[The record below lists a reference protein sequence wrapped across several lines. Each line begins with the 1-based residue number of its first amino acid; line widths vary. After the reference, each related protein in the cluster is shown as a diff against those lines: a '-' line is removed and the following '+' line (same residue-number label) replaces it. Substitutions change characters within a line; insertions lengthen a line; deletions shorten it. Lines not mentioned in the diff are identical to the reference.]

1 MTNPID
7 RGQTQPRKSGQQSEP
22 HQPKVFRNAKANT
35 NPNNKAFAGFS
46 MVETLV
52 AVMIISAS
60 GLAAA
65 TFADLLVKMQKDTR
79 HKSGAGLLKANITS
93 KFFSEQA
100 WIKTVNASA
109 NSTTL
114 SCIRTKTDCSGV
126 TAPVAFSLF
135 DAEGNLLA
143 NPSLAENGFTED
155 GGPCSTHVTDPKMC
169 PFRFE
174 FAWQPVCPA
183 SGTCINPQVRITG
196 NMVQSSVNGTNLL
209 KGNIDKFNFDVVPVS
224 ENFARPVAKSDL
236 FWVNYKDF
244 IDTVASATYTLD
256 VLKNDSDES
265 GSALSIE
272 LISPTTSMGG
282 TLSLNGASNLI
293 TYVPKDD
300 FYGVDSFQY
309 RAVNQN
315 GSKSTGSVWLR
326 VVTPYTWI
334 GAVDSDGS
342 NRANWCGKVKADLSG
357 CNPIAANFPGTF
369 LVHQTYLVFNENCS
383 NCTANLN
390 FSNANNK
397 IGMIHLASG
406 FSGTVN
412 HQSNIYLTRDLI
424 AIWGS
429 TKFFTKVNIA
439 YLQEA
444 GTFNGSAAHYLK
456 VNEYNQASGCGMTSG
471 AVGALPY
478 ETPGIKV
485 TGGIFNGPQLLASSE
500 GLIVPP
506 GVNFNPGAE
515 VQIGAIWCHDNFISV
530 PPTVT
535 FNTLKLGIPNEP
547 GVLVGGT
554 ATGFRIKSDLHT
566 RNLIIHATG
575 DETGVN
581 GYQPT
586 ATAGVYNPYRIYVS
600 EDITQSGAGGFHVSE
615 PVTHPRMLIT
625 LDGNGVQNINGISP
639 TVEWHDRAY
648 LPGLEINKTG
658 GSVKFNDVVGIA
670 GRFYIQPTNVATL
683 DFTGSTIDM
692 TNTGS
697 SMSYINVG
705 NNPIN
710 NLDMHCGQGSELA
723 VMQSELTVM
732 GNFNFSPRMNN
743 SNGLSGQPGGGT
755 KIKVYGNFEM
765 DGGGFDTS
773 VAYSYP
779 EIWMVGTGNQTITG
793 HYNEWQTWRYGK
805 SQESCYQVNYATV
818 PPTYSAGC
826 TVNAGLWGSIVIDK
840 AGGQVNLV
848 GGIQL
853 AGNGRFEVVNGTVNA
868 GTSKLISSHSSS
880 THVKAPGVVF
890 YDLDFIN
897 TTYLE
902 DDIRFSGTLTGA
914 PVTTIRCSLSGRHRT
929 FAQGN
934 INLPNGFVNGS
945 FCTDVVFEGSANQH
959 FTIGGSPYAPTNQ
972 YSSEWLRM
980 TVNKS
985 SGTVNF
991 TGSIDY
997 SGIAPSSTY
1006 NVSNLSVQAGN
1017 LNMTN
1022 GSKLRLKTASIS
1034 SGATVDLNGSILS
1047 GQTYTNSGTVNP

>member
-1 MTNPID
+1 MTTPFK
-7 RGQTQPRKSGQQSEP
+7 RGHIKPHHKSS
-22 HQPKVFRNAKANT
+22 
-35 NPNNKAFAGFS
+35 GFS

-100 WIKTVNASA
+100 WMKTINASA
-109 NSTTL
+109 NATTL

-126 TAPVAFSLF
+126 SAPVAFSLF

-143 NPSLAENGFTED
+143 DPTQIKNGFTED
-155 GGPCSTHVTDPKMC
+155 GGPCDVHDTNPKAC

-174 FAWQPVCPA
+174 FAWQPVCP
-183 SGTCINPQVRITG
+183 STGSCINPQVRITG
-196 NMVQSSVNGTNLL
+196 NMVQSAVNGANLM

-224 ENFARPVAKSDL
+224 ENFSRPVATSDL
-236 FWVNYKDF
+236 FWVNYKDSL
-244 IDTVASATYTLD
+244 DPVVPSYSLD

-265 GSALSIE
+265 GAPMTVE
-272 LISPTTSMGG
+272 LLATTTSQGG
-282 TLSLNGASNLI
+282 TLALNGAHNLI
-293 TYVPKDD
+293 TYTPKDD
-300 FYGVDSFQY
+300 FYGVDNFQY

-315 GSKSTGSVWLR
+315 GVKSVGSVWLR

-334 GAVDSDGS
+334 GAVDSDAT
-342 NRANWCGKVKADLSG
+342 NRNNWCGKVKADLSG

-369 LVHQTYLVFNENCS
+369 LVKNVFLVFNENCG
-383 NCTANLN
+383 NCIANLN
-390 FSNANNK
+390 FSNPNNQ
-397 IGMIHLASG
+397 IGMIHLTSG

-412 HQSNIYLTRDLI
+412 HQSNIFISRASM
-424 AIWGS
+424 AIWGGIQYF
-429 TKFFTKVNIA
+429 KKVNIG

-444 GTFNGSAAHYLK
+444 GTFNGSPTQYLK
-456 VNEYNQASGCGMTSG
+456 VNQYNENNNCHMT
-471 AVGALPY
+471 P

-485 TGGIFNGPQLLASSE
+485 TGGLFNGPQLLASSD
-500 GLIVPP
+500 GLIVPA

-515 VQIGAIWCHDNFISV
+515 VQVGSRWCQDNFISAPASV
-530 PPTVT
+530 V
-535 FNTLKLGIPNEP
+535 FNTLKLGITDEP
-547 GVLVGGT
+547 GILAGSG
-554 ATGFRIKSDLHT
+554 AAGFRILSDLHT
-566 RNLIIHATG
+566 RNLIVNSSGA
-575 DETGVN
+575 EAGVN
-581 GYQPT
+581 GYQPN
-586 ATAGVYNPYRIYVS
+586 AVPAVYAPYRIYVS
-600 EDITQSGAGGFHVSE
+600 GDITQTGAGGFHVSE
-615 PVTHPRMLIT
+615 PTTGPRMLIT
-625 LDGNGVQNINGISP
+625 LEGNGVQTVNGISP
-639 TVEWHDRAY
+639 AVEWHDRAY
-648 LPGLEINKTG
+648 LPGIDVNKTG

-670 GRFYIQPTNVATL
+670 GRFYIQPTNAATL

-697 SMSYINVG
+697 SMTYINVG

-710 NLDMHCGQGSELA
+710 NLDMHCGQASELA
-723 VMQSELTVM
+723 VMQSDLVVM
-732 GNFNFSPRMNN
+732 GNFAYSPRVSN
-743 SNGLSGQPGGGT
+743 SNGLSGKPGGGT

-765 DGGGFDTS
+765 DGGGFDST
-773 VAYSYP
+773 VMYSYP
-779 EIWMVGTGNQTITG
+779 EVWMVGGGNQTITG

-805 SQESCYQVNYATV
+805 TQESCYQVNYATA

-826 TVNAGLWGSIVIDK
+826 TVSTGLWGSIVIDK
-840 AGGQVNLV
+840 SGGQVDLV

-868 GTSKLISSHSSS
+868 GTSKLVSSHSSS

-914 PVTTIRCSLSGRHRT
+914 PVSTIKCSLSGRHRT

-934 INLPNGFVNGS
+934 INLPNGFQNGS
-945 FCTDVVFEGSANQH
+945 FCTDVVFEGSANQT
-959 FTIGGSPYAPTNQ
+959 FNVGGSAYAPNNQ
-972 YSSEWLRM
+972 YTAEWLRM
-980 TVNKS
+980 TVNKTG
-985 SGTVNF
+985 GTVNF
-991 TGSIDY
+991 TGSLDY
-997 SGIAPSSTY
+997 SSLSASIYNTSS
-1006 NVSNLSVQAGN
+1006 LAVQAGN
-1017 LNMTN
+1017 LSLSS
-1022 GSKLRLKTASIS
+1022 GSKLRLKTVVVN

-1047 GQTYTNSGTVNP
+1047 GQSYTNSGTVNP